1 MLALLLLGQLATK
14 PLNFEFAD
22 VGGAKLV
29 IPAAGAK
36 ATVLVFVGVD
46 CPIANRMAPEI
57 ARIAKDYGPRGVASV
72 LVYPDASLKPA
83 QVAAHLKSFA
93 MPVSAV
99 IDGSLK
105 LVKAT
110 HASVTPQAVIL
121 DATGQMRYTGRINDL
136 YEEHG
141 KIKAKPKRNDLRVA
155 LDELLSGKPISK
167 PVTPVIGCFITGA

>member
-1 MLALLLLGQLATK
+1 MLAMLLLGQLAAK
-14 PLNFEFAD
+14 PLSFAFTD
-22 VGGAKLV
+22 VGGAKLA
-29 IPAAGAK
+29 IPVTGAK

-57 ARIAKDYGPRGVASV
+57 ARIAKDYSPRGVASV

-110 HASVTPQAVIL
+110 RASVTPQAVIL
-121 DATGQMRYTGRINDL
+121 DASGTVRYIGRINDL

-141 KIKAKPKRNDLRVA
+141 KIKAQPKRNDLRVA
-155 LDELLSGKPISK
+155 LDEFLAGKPISK
-167 PVTPVIGCFITGA
+167 PITPVIGCFITGA

>member
-1 MLALLLLGQLATK
+1 MLAMLLLGQLAAK
-14 PLNFEFAD
+14 PLSFEFTD
-22 VGGAKLV
+22 VGGGKLA
-29 IPAAGAK
+29 IPVAGAK

-57 ARIAKDYGPRGVASV
+57 ARIAKDYSPRGVASV

-110 HASVTPQAVIL
+110 HASVPPQAVIL
-121 DATGQMRYTGRINDL
+121 DASGVVRYIGRINDL

-141 KIKAKPKRNDLRVA
+141 KIKPKPKRNDLRVS
-155 LDELLSGKPISK
+155 LDEFLAGKPISK
-167 PVTPVIGCFITGA
+167 PMTPVIGCFITGA

>member
-1 MLALLLLGQLATK
+1 MLGLLLLGQLATK
-14 PLNFEFAD
+14 PLHFEFTD
-22 VGGAKLV
+22 VAGAKLV
-29 IPAAGAK
+29 IPTAGAK

-57 ARIAKDYGPRGVASV
+57 ARIAKDYGPRGAETI
-72 LVYPDASLKPA
+72 LVYPDASLKPV
-83 QVAAHLKSFA
+83 QVTAHLKSFA

-105 LVKAT
+105 LVRAV

-121 DATGQMRYTGRINDL
+121 DPEGVVRYTGRINDL

-141 KIKAKPKRNDLRVA
+141 KIKPKPKRNDLRVA
-155 LDELLSGKPISK
+155 LDELLAGKPISK